1 MKIGIVQGVIKD
13 STPDF
18 LLDMFKST
26 NLMVENWAKRMGYGY
41 HLFDELI
48 KPESLIN
55 SPENFVE
62 GFDWINQLHIYK
74 YWWLKKVAPNYD
86 LICWLDSDIPVLG
99 NPDVFSLVNP
109 DKFNAPTGRKIYE
122 FKSWLCEIPNGWFSC
137 FNQERLTHFTDW
149 VENVLTDR
157 SARSDLLITLR
168 TILGKINDEHLLACY
183 MKEEGKDHVNL
194 FDQPNH
200 AMINLNYRDNI
211 IADGLI
217 KNNRMFHL
225 NKKHKYHQFKA
236 IRTYVEYTKYLHV
249 SGKKDS
255 KIRHIIDK
263 FTNEQLDKL
272 YNNTKNKLKELL

>member
-41 HLFDELI
+41 HLFDKLI

-62 GFDWINQLHIYK
+62 GYDKINQLNIYK
-74 YWWLKKVAPNYD
+74 FWWLKKVAPNYD

-122 FKSWLCEIPNGWFSC
+122 FKSWPCEIPNGWFSC
-137 FNQERLTHFTDW
+137 VNKECLTHFTDW

-168 TILGKINDEHLLACY
+168 TMLGKINDEHLLACY

-194 FDQPNH
+194 IDQPND

-211 IADGLI
+211 ADGMI

-225 NKKHKYHQFKA
+225 SKKHKYHQFKM
-236 IRTYVEYTKYLHV
+236 IRTYVEYMKYLHV

-272 YNNTKNKLKELL
+272 YNTTTSKLKELL